1 MTAPALI
8 GLEVAGDGEAWT
20 RAGFDVDDDGVLQL
34 GHVAIRTGVGESG
47 IRGWTLGDAPDR
59 GDGSADRDRVR
70 DAAAV
75 HPNGS
80 LRLDHLV
87 VMTDDPERTIESYAR
102 LGLEVRRIRELG
114 NGKSQTF
121 FRAGEVVIEVVGPV
135 RGGDGDGGGGE
146 RLWGLSPTVV
156 DLDACARLLGD
167 RLGQIK
173 DATQPGRKIATL
185 RHEACGLT
193 IPVAF
198 MSPEPD
204 HSTR

>member
-8 GLEVAGDGEAWT
+8 GLEVAGDAEAWR
-20 RAGFDVDDDGVLQL
+20 RAGFTVDDDGVLQL
-34 GHVAIRTGVGESG
+34 GHVAIRTGVGASG
-47 IRGWTLGDAPDR
+47 IAGWTLGDVPDHAGSTAPGPDP
-59 GDGSADRDRVR
+59 
-70 DAAAV
+70 AA

-80 LRLDHLV
+80 LLLDHLV
-87 VMTDDPERTIESYAR
+87 VMTDDPERTIEKYAR
-102 LGLEVRRIRELG
+102 LGLEVRRIRDLG

-135 RGGDGDGGGGE
+135 GGGDGDGGDE
-146 RLWGLSPTVV
+146 RLWGLSPTVA

-204 HSTR
+204 RSTR